1 MGVWG
6 LPQLWRPYFG
16 CFARSPDLTAN
27 SPQSQCVSSGTV
39 AGGVEFHLVVNYG
52 SVQGQ
57 GAIINVTCNYI
68 DILEQTDVH
77 EPQHFR
83 LDNPQGTTYT
93 PDQISTVC
101 SSPPTGYQNYI
112 VFSTPPFWGFACH
125 NTSYLVKASYS
136 YTKVTGPPPTYQ
148 RIGPIE
154 VSITV
159 NFNNLTVE
167 AEPEYLI
174 NNPGGDNHNTT
185 ITFQLQS
192 AQKKLCSATISI
204 YTSTQ
209 QLVKQ
214 ETLNNLLC
222 PGTYTY
228 TWDGKMTQQYPQGSS
243 IAPRGVYLY
252 DIEVVG
258 ACPYDTDTRCSKA
271 LKITQTKFEIE
282 EIEVGYVLEDT
293 AGKSAYQ
300 GKVTVFN
307 KNLQNLAEIE
317 DGTITN
323 LPGTSNP
330 IWNEATLN
338 IEFPDEGPYTFLVS
352 AIDDHRE
359 LDKAHRRKTAL
370 PKNQRRVLPIHTIL
384 LDAGHGGSDPGT
396 LGSYYWDPES
406 RHNVNRHNR
415 EEAELNEDV
424 RQALEAILQWH
435 NNPKNRPSYILRYEE
450 VPRSAWRARVRWAY
464 NRTRNTDRNP
474 VKLLISIHHNGF
486 WTYDKDSK
494 WYYPYSRSDNHGM
507 YHTNNYRREHGSDC
521 NFYRFEKFDLDL
533 VDSITNTLRQCM
545 RESDYQLT
553 LPVDERLIGHR
564 FRDPRNPIPGDP
576 NEVTDSIRETE
587 RAYSLSYGDNRYVWD
602 PETQSGAGIVVRP
615 CCSATLL
622 ELATLTNYDDEDY
635 RMLEGAD
642 HLLASAIYWGIRG
655 FISMHPTVL
664 RWENMRYQE

>member
-1 MGVWG
+1 
-6 LPQLWRPYFG
+6 
-16 CFARSPDLTAN
+16 
-27 SPQSQCVSSGTV
+27 
-39 AGGVEFHLVVNYG
+39 
-52 SVQGQ
+52 
-57 GAIINVTCNYI
+57 
-68 DILEQTDVH
+68 
-77 EPQHFR
+77 
-83 LDNPQGTTYT
+83 
-93 PDQISTVC
+93 
-101 SSPPTGYQNYI
+101 
-112 VFSTPPFWGFACH
+112 
-125 NTSYLVKASYS
+125 
-136 YTKVTGPPPTYQ
+136 
-148 RIGPIE
+148 
-154 VSITV
+154 
-159 NFNNLTVE
+159 
-167 AEPEYLI
+167 
-174 NNPGGDNHNTT
+174 
-185 ITFQLQS
+185 
-192 AQKKLCSATISI
+192 
-204 YTSTQ
+204 
-209 QLVKQ
+209 
-214 ETLNNLLC
+214 
-222 PGTYTY
+222 
-228 TWDGKMTQQYPQGSS
+228 MTQQYPQGSS
-243 IAPRGVYLY
+243 IAPRGIYLY

-258 ACPYDTDTRCSKA
+258 ASPYDTDTRCSKA

-330 IWNEATLN
+330 IWNEVTLN

-370 PKNQRRVLPIHTIL
+370 QKNQRRVLPIHTIL
-384 LDAGHGGSDPGT
+384 LDAGHGGSEGPGT

-450 VPRSAWRARVRWAY
+450 VPRSAWKARVRWAY
-464 NRTRNTDRNP
+464 DRTRNTDRNP
-474 VKLLISIHHNGF
+474 VKLLISIHHNSF

-564 FRDPRNPIPGDP
+564 FRDPKNPIPGDP
-576 NEVTDSIRETE
+576 EEQTDRIRRTQTTYGLSFQDPRTATYTE
-587 RAYSLSYGDNRYVWD
+587 NGKTRIR
-602 PETQSGAGIVVRP
+602 SGGAIVVRP
-615 CCSATLL
+615 CASSTLL
-622 ELATLTNYDDEDY
+622 ELVTLTNYDDEDY